1 MPNIPEHYSPSR
13 DTAGPPIG
21 YEPNE
26 AETAAIKLVEQLF
39 TQGKKAKEPTDAKWV
54 DQYKFFRGKQW
65 PERRPSYRHSEVLNY
80 IFSEVQTVLVLLT
93 DNRPNIEV
101 TPEDPSDLE
110 FAEILSQILTSKW
123 DRHNWY
129 QVLAEAICD
138 ASIYGTAIASVEWNA
153 KLAQGLGDFTFE
165 TEDVF
170 HIFPDPNAKSRIN
183 DEHCDWVIRARPTAV
198 RKLKAKYPDKADFLK
213 SDIGDLSGD
222 YQDRENGSE
231 VRYKSPTDN
240 RVMIESEKS
249 VRPHRSDEVLELC
262 LYLKSDELVEE
273 QIGESPEPDPE
284 TGIKQKLYQTRK
296 KYPTGRK
303 IVVANGVLLEDGP
316 NPYESGD
323 FPFARLVDHGLPRE
337 FWGIGEVENL
347 RSPQMIVNKLTS
359 YVLDVLTIM
368 GNPIWVVDTTSM
380 VDTDN
385 LTNQPGLVVEKAPGS
400 EVRRE
405 EGVELQPYVMQV
417 LEFMSERV
425 LSKLGST
432 ADVSKGVAPAADSS
446 GYAIAQL
453 QEAAQTKIRGKGR
466 NVEMFLKEAGNLMV
480 DRVLQ
485 FYQLPR
491 VERITNNTNAAE
503 YFKFHITEVQDMAGA
518 AAEVGATVPN
528 KIAHIVPMEQA
539 TDPMTGEKGGPYVE
553 GAPIQ
558 IPIKSKLDV
567 KINVGSSLPFA
578 KLENRQMAENLFE
591 KGIIDVEEYLKQIDY
606 PNRDKILQKLRS
618 QPPAPPQQGAP
629 NAAAAPAAIPAA

>member
-39 TQGKKAKEPTDAKWV
+39 TQAKKAKEPTDAKWV

-129 QVLAEAICD
+129 QVLAMAIVD
-138 ASIYGTAIASVEWNA
+138 ASIYGTAIAGVPWKP
-153 KLAQGLGDFTFE
+153 KLAQGLGDFAFE
-165 TEDVF
+165 NEDPF
-170 HIFPDPNAKSRIN
+170 HFFPDPHAQSRIN
-183 DEHCDWVIRARPTAV
+183 DEHCDWTLTAKPTPV
-198 RKLKAKYPDKADFLK
+198 RKLKAKHPDKADFLK
-213 SDIGDLSGD
+213 SDIGDLSGT
-222 YQDRENGSE
+222 YQDRENGEE

-240 RVMIESEKS
+240 RLMIESEKS
-249 VRPHRSDEVLELC
+249 VRPHRSDEILELC

-273 QIGESPEPDPE
+273 EVGEKADPE
-284 TGIKQKLYQTRK
+284 TGIKTKLYQTKK

-303 IVVANGVLLEDGP
+303 IVVAGGVLLEDGP
-316 NPYESGD
+316 NPYENGD
-323 FPFARLVDHGLPRE
+323 FPFARLVDHELPRE

-347 RSPQMIVNKLTS
+347 RSPQMIVNKLIS

-368 GNPIWVVDTTSM
+368 GNPIWVVDTNSM

-400 EVRRE
+400 EVQRM
-405 EGVELQPYVMQV
+405 EGVQLQPYVMQTLQFMVENV
-417 LEFMSERV
+417 LN
-425 LSKLGST
+425 KLGST
-432 ADVSKGVAPAADSS
+432 AEVSRGAAPAADSS

-453 QEAAQTKIRGKGR
+453 QEAAQTRIRGKSR
-466 NVEMFLKEAGNLMV
+466 NVEMFLKDVGSLMV
-480 DRVLQ
+480 DRILQ

-518 AAEVGATVPN
+518 AAEVGAAVPN

-539 TDPMTGEKGGPYVE
+539 TDPMTGEKAGPYLE

-578 KLENRQMAENLFE
+578 KLENRQMAEKLFGM
-591 KGIIDVEEYLKQIDY
+591 GIIDVEEYLKQIDY
-606 PNRDKILQKLRS
+606 PNREKILQKLKTA
-618 QPPAPPQQGAP
+618 PPAPPQGAP
-629 NAAAAPAAIPAA
+629 NAAAAPGPAAPAA